1 MEAGRSSRSGPDLI
15 GITHLIFKGQ
25 VYPEPL
31 LEFGAGGLHLD
42 PRFGLT
48 QFGPLQPIPGDS
60 VRIGIIGTGETVDGM
75 ERFLERCKTG
85 IAGKRSPLTN
95 LHAPFPGIGNA
106 NPFRCTFVTEQAM
119 QRRIPKSDVRRVTG
133 LAKQSESIHASANL
147 FAEQARSL
155 LEGTSKP
162 DVIVAAL
169 PLEIIQKVVN
179 ARATFGD
186 EAEDEESGLD
196 FRDLFKSMALM
207 LKVPTQIVWPS
218 LWDDDATIPRKLRKT
233 MRTVQDPATRP
244 WNILN
249 AIFYKAGRAP
259 WRLPQKEGEFK
270 ASYLGI
276 GFYRDLDGQRLLTS
290 TAQMFDERGRGLIL
304 RGAKAITDRGDKHP
318 YLARQDA
325 FDLIMRSVSAYRRE
339 HQHSPARLVIL
350 KTSRFEKSE
359 AEGMLTASDELDIP
373 QNDLLWISEGGH
385 QTLVRE
391 GDYPPMRG
399 TAVQLGTDLMLFT
412 RGSVP
417 YYRTYPGMR
426 VPRPLLLRP
435 HTCDSPIGEIGAE
448 ILALTKMNWNTTQ
461 FDQALPIPIQAAR
474 KVGRVLKYVSTGQI
488 EQSDYRYYT

>member
-1 MEAGRSSRSGPDLI
+1 M
-15 GITHLIFKGQ
+15 IFNGQ

-31 LEFGAGGLHLD
+31 LEFGSGGLHLD
-42 PRFGLT
+42 PKYGLA
-48 QFGPLQPIPGDS
+48 QYGPLQPIPGDS
-60 VRIGIIGTGETVDGM
+60 VRIGIIGTGETVEGM

-85 IAGKRSPLTN
+85 IAGRDSPLAN

-106 NPFRCTFVTEQAM
+106 NPFRCAFVTDPSM
-119 QRRIPKSDVRRVTG
+119 QRRIPKSDIRRATS
-133 LAKQSESIHASANL
+133 LPKQADIIKECADL
-147 FAEQARSL
+147 FADQARSL
-155 LEGTSKP
+155 LEGSSRP

-169 PLEIIQKVVN
+169 PLEVIQKVVN
-179 ARATFGD
+179 ARASGGD
-186 EAEDEESGLD
+186 DDEEDDSGLD
-196 FRDLFKSMALM
+196 FRDLFKSKALM

-218 LWDDDATIPRKLRKT
+218 LWDDNAKIPRKLRPT
-233 MRTVQDPATRP
+233 LRTVQDPATRA

-249 AIFYKAGRAP
+249 AIFYKAGKAP
-259 WRLPQKEGEFK
+259 WRLPQKEGEYK
-270 ASYLGI
+270 ASFLGI

-304 RGAKAITDRGDKHP
+304 RGAKAITDRGGKHP

-325 FDLIMRSVSAYRRE
+325 FDLIMRSVNAYRRE

-350 KTSRFEKSE
+350 KTSRFEAAE
-359 AEGMLTASDELDIP
+359 ADGMLAAADELDIP

-399 TAVQLGTDLMLFT
+399 TAVQLGTDLLLYT

-417 YYRTYPGMR
+417 WYRTYPGMR

-435 HTCDSPIGEIGAE
+435 HTCDTPIGEIGPE

-461 FDQALPIPIQAAR
+461 FDQALPIPIHAAR
-474 KVGRVLKYVSTGQI
+474 KVGKVLKYVSAGQI
-488 EQSDYRYYT
+488 EQSDYRYYM